1 MRIRGA
7 LAILTMAVT
16 AVVLTATAALAAP
29 GAKQYVTPKV
39 ETVTTGQGVVGA
51 AHVQTGATGTLP
63 FTGMMLL
70 WVIVFGAGLVMLGLV
85 LRRRARRNS
94 S

>member
-1 MRIRGA
+1 
-7 LAILTMAVT
+7 
-16 AVVLTATAALAAP
+16 
-29 GAKQYVTPKV
+29 
-39 ETVTTGQGVVGA
+39 
-51 AHVQTGATGTLP
+51 
-63 FTGMMLL
+63 MLL